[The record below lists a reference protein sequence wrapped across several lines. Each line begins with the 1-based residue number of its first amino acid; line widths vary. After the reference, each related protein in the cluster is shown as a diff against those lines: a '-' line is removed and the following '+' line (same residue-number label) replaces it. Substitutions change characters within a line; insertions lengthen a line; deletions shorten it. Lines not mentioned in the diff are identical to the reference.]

1 MRIAVIIAEYNP
13 FHNGH
18 AHHIE
23 RTRAMG
29 ATHIVAVMSGNF
41 VQRGVPALL
50 YKQVRTVA
58 ALENGADLVVE
69 LPLPFALS
77 TAEHFAYGGVK
88 LLDALGCVDVLSFGS
103 ECGEIEPL
111 IQAAMALEDIRV
123 QGDIRRLLSEGMTYA
138 KAREQAVELHISG
151 ETARILREPNNILG
165 MEYLKAIA
173 DTDSHIRPVTVAR
186 TGTGHD
192 SDRPAAQ
199 FASASHI
206 RRRLM
211 KQDPRE
217 VRHWMP
223 KKAYRILK
231 QSWKEGMCLR
241 DQDSFERGMLP
252 LLRSLSPEQIA
263 ALPDLSEGLENR
275 VYDAIRRSETYQE
288 LLGMVKTKRY
298 PMARIRRIVLSAC
311 LGIDAEIGGMEPPYL
326 HLLGFNA
333 RGMEILKC
341 AKQTAVLPMG
351 TSLAVLERQNEA
363 CRRFARLESRSTD
376 LYALFTGKV
385 LPCGFDY
392 RCKSVVIR

>member
-1 MRIAVIIAEYNP
+1 MQIAGIIAEYNP

-263 ALPDLSEGLENR
+263 ALPDLSERHGAAVSASAGIQCARHGDFEMR
-275 VYDAIRRSETYQE
+275 KTDRCPPDGDEPGCAGTPERSLPPVCPARKPQHRSLRALYWE
-288 LLGMVKTKRY
+288 GAAV
-298 PMARIRRIVLSAC
+298 RIRLPLQKRCDSVGIGCRSLRCLIGRRIT
-311 LGIDAEIGGMEPPYL
+311 
-326 HLLGFNA
+326 HWF
-333 RGMEILKC
+333 
-341 AKQTAVLPMG
+341 
-351 TSLAVLERQNEA
+351 
-363 CRRFARLESRSTD
+363 
-376 LYALFTGKV
+376 
-385 LPCGFDY
+385 
-392 RCKSVVIR
+392 